1 MSTTDELLKLADL
14 IEKADLVML
23 QSGEKRA
30 GLGRDL
36 QMHIA
41 YAVRKSID
49 DDERPKHTSPWPRR
63 RIRRAK

>member
-1 MSTTDELLKLADL
+1 VSDERSTTDELLKLAGL

-23 QSGEKRA
+23 QLGEKRT

-36 QMHIA
+36 QMYIA

-49 DDERPKHTSPWPRR
+49 DDE
-63 RIRRAK
+63 